1 LDKYSRTTTKSP
13 DLAKDFRNDN
23 VVAKLR
29 AVSSNEAVD
38 GLLQRAGVEQAFQE
52 ATFLGQKANSF
63 TPQGQQA
70 ERSFAP
76 NSTELAGRV
85 LTDPSGG
92 AVTAVN
98 EGANAARRLQDA
110 LDFEQAQLTKGAMGR
125 QLMSRGP
132 QADLL
137 TDQLEALQRSQ
148 AADDVARR
156 YGLRALPRT
165 SPMLQNQFLSPLLYG
180 E

>member
-1 LDKYSRTTTKSP
+1 M
-13 DLAKDFRNDN
+13 
-23 VVAKLR
+23 
-29 AVSSNEAVD
+29 
-38 GLLQRAGVEQAFQE
+38 
-52 ATFLGQKANSF
+52 
-63 TPQGQQA
+63 
-70 ERSFAP
+70 AP
-76 NSTELAGRV
+76 NSLDVAGRV

-98 EGANAARRLQDA
+98 EGVNAARRLQDA
-110 LDFEQAQLTKGAMGR
+110 LDFEQAQLTKAAIGR
-125 QLMSRGP
+125 QLMSTGQP
-132 QADLL
+132 ADLL

-165 SPMLQNQFLSPLLYG
+165 APMFQNQFLSPLLYG